1 MLKPNPDRAPKT
13 GIQKRRPRS
22 DETDPTGK
30 TEAADE
36 AETIET
42 TVEAADSLID
52 ETVEVVIG
60 ATTDEVVMIE
70 EAADEM
76 TDEAVPG
83 EVPALTEG
91 ATEVPVHTEGGR
103 KKENGGKV

>member
-1 MLKPNPDRAPKT
+1 MLNPNLDRAPKT
-13 GIQKRRPRS
+13 GIQKRRRRS

-30 TEAADE
+30 TADE

-42 TVEAADSLID
+42 TVEAAGSLID
-52 ETVEVVIG
+52 ETVEVVTG
-60 ATTDEVVMIE
+60 ATTDDMVMIE

-76 TDEAVPG
+76 TGEAVRG

-91 ATEVPVHTEGGR
+91 ATEVQVHTEGGR
-103 KKENGGKV
+103 KKQNGGKV